1 MELSHNQSLEFKE
14 CLRRSLP
21 SHVSQSWLDSLQLLK
36 ITPSKVVLGG
46 IQHKIYRYEIKTNH
60 ESLLKEVL
68 NELFPEK
75 APFSEKKFEY
85 KICSSTG
92 RKKSVQTEFD
102 LNQDQIAN
110 KNNDL
115 EIKNSKS
122 DFVTEHAAG
131 STSSYSLD
139 SFIPGK
145 RNLLASRACKAVV
158 EMPGIAFNPFVIYGE
173 SGSGKTHLLE
183 GISNELHQSNPKKH
197 TVQVSAED
205 FLNDFV
211 NHLRLSKMKE
221 FRDRYRKADA
231 FLLDDLQALVPS
243 AKCQT
248 ELLYTINA
256 LRKKKAQ
263 IVIACQEAPTQ
274 ISGLSSG
281 LRGKLDS
288 GLTVDIGIPDDQ
300 TRIAILESKAKE
312 RGIPLNN
319 ELANF
324 IVKHIKGG
332 IGRMEGVLMRLG
344 VHASLLNEE
353 LTIELA
359 RYSLKDWLDDS
370 AKKTNFEQHSH
381 GKSTVTIENKILQH
395 ICIMFQISEEGLHS
409 YRRDR
414 KHIKARQAAVFLL
427 KKLTSLSLSEIGK
440 IIGRDHSTVHATLKK
455 VDERMLKDDFFQKQ
469 MQTFLQEFEEKPVSR
484 RPLEQKRSYR
494 N

>member
-1 MELSHNQSLEFKE
+1 MDRKNIKPISSKILTDLDLRKTANGFEIQEKMELSHNQSLEFKE

-46 IQHKIYRYEIKTNH
+46 IQHKIYRYEIKANH

-197 TVQVSAED
+197 SVQVSAED
-205 FLNDFV
+205 FLNDIV

-221 FRDRYRKADA
+221 
-231 FLLDDLQALVPS
+231 
-243 AKCQT
+243 
-248 ELLYTINA
+248 
-256 LRKKKAQ
+256 
-263 IVIACQEAPTQ
+263 
-274 ISGLSSG
+274 
-281 LRGKLDS
+281 
-288 GLTVDIGIPDDQ
+288 
-300 TRIAILESKAKE
+300 
-312 RGIPLNN
+312 
-319 ELANF
+319 
-324 IVKHIKGG
+324 
-332 IGRMEGVLMRLG
+332 
-344 VHASLLNEE
+344 
-353 LTIELA
+353 
-359 RYSLKDWLDDS
+359 
-370 AKKTNFEQHSH
+370 
-381 GKSTVTIENKILQH
+381 
-395 ICIMFQISEEGLHS
+395 
-409 YRRDR
+409 
-414 KHIKARQAAVFLL
+414 
-427 KKLTSLSLSEIGK
+427 
-440 IIGRDHSTVHATLKK
+440 
-455 VDERMLKDDFFQKQ
+455 
-469 MQTFLQEFEEKPVSR
+469 
-484 RPLEQKRSYR
+484 
-494 N
+494 